1 MSLLNDTELVMR
13 KNRRTYSVQK
23 SENNNFTSEKKNNL
37 SCKMRSLECLDC
49 EIFQDSLEREIF
61 LYINFP
67 KLAQPIK

>member
-23 SENNNFTSEKKNNL
+23 SEKIIILHQKKNNL
-37 SCKMRSLECLDC
+37 SCKMRSLKCLDC

-61 LYINFP
+61 LYINSP
-67 KLAQPIK
+67 KLAQSIK